1 MKKALLPIFAAFGL
15 LALVAAFVF
24 VYVNGNGNGNSAD
37 AGPGEGSST
46 QPRASAVASDSH
58 YIDEVGPDAVTVVEF
73 LDFECEACAYFHP
86 FVEELRAV
94 YDGEINYVVRYF
106 PLPVHLNGMD
116 AAIAAEA
123 AAQQGEFEGM
133 YQRLFET
140 QGEWGNGAA
149 PAPQTDFFREL
160 AVDLGLDMDAYDA
173 TVADPATTAR
183 IDADFDAGVELGVS
197 STPTFFVNDQPVA
210 IKKLEDL
217 PAAIDAALKR

>member
-1 MKKALLPIFAAFGL
+1 MKKALLPIFASLGI

-24 VYVNGNGNGNSAD
+24 VYVNGNSAD
-37 AGPGEGSST
+37 TATTGGAGDGSAT
-46 QPRASAVASDSH
+46 QARASTVASDSH

-106 PLPVHLNGMD
+106 PLPVHANAID
-116 AAIAAEA
+116 ASLAAEA
-123 AAQQGEFEGM
+123 AAQQGKFEGM

-140 QGEWGNGAA
+140 QSEWGNGAA

-160 AVDLGLDMDAYDA
+160 AVELGLDMDAYDA
-173 TVADPATTAR
+173 AVADPATLER
-183 IDADFDAGVELGVS
+183 VKADFDAGVELGVA
-197 STPTFFVNDQPVA
+197 STPTFFVNDEPVD
-210 IKKLEDL
+210 IQQLEDL
-217 PAAIDAALKR
+217 PAAIDAALER